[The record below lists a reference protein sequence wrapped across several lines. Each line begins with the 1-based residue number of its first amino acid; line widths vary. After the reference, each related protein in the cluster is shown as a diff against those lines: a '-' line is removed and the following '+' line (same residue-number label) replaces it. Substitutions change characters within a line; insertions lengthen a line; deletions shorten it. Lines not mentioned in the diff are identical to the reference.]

1 MKNKLFS
8 TIGLRVLGGFMVL
21 LAVGLAARAQ
31 TLSAADVQT
40 VIAQAVSTAVSLNQK
55 VTVSVTDKE
64 GHLLGT
70 FVMTGASATTLIRS
84 VGTAGEGM

>member
-8 TIGLRVLGGFMVL
+8 TIRLRVLGSFMVL
-21 LAVGLAARAQ
+21 LAVGLSARAQ

-64 GHLLGT
+64 GIC
-70 FVMTGASATTLIRS
+70 SALS
-84 VGTAGEGM
+84 S